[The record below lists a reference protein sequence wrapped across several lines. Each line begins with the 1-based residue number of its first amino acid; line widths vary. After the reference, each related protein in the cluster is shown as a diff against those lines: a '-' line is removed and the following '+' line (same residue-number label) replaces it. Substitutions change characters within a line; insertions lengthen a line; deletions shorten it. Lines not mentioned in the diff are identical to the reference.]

1 MPPDSWSLLDGAL
14 AGALEQ
20 PEHERLAWLRGELAG
35 HPDVLLQAETMLA
48 RAAEAEAFFDCSPV
62 APFRLAPGARL
73 GPWRLERELGRG
85 GMGVVW
91 LARRDDGQADMRAA
105 IKLLNTPFATP
116 VLLERFQREKQ
127 ILARLNHPN
136 IAGLLDA
143 GIGPG
148 DLPNFVLE
156 YVDGV
161 PITAHCAARQSSLPA
176 RVRLARQILDGLQHA
191 HSHLVVHRD
200 LKPGNILCT
209 AEGIPKLLDFGI
221 ARLVEDT
228 GEQARTETLYRAL
241 SIDYASPEQIRG
253 EPVSTSSDIYS
264 FALVL
269 FEILTGER
277 PRAWSRR
284 PLGEVLIEADDFRLP
299 AHPALPADLR
309 AILAKATEPEPAR
322 RYRTAMDFSA
332 DLGRLLDGLPVEA
345 RAAGLWY
352 FAARYL
358 HRHAVAASAAAV
370 ALAGILAA
378 AGVALHQAREA
389 ESQRLLAVARQR
401 DAEAAAQEAKL
412 ANARSQAALAEARQ
426 QRKVADDR
434 REDLLRLSY
443 SFVDET
449 YRDIANL
456 PGATELRAK
465 LLARTL
471 EHLERLEASSP
482 DEPTLL
488 HIFIEALGGL
498 SDTYGGSNANLGDR
512 DKAVTLLRKRAALIE
527 RLGRLQPDTVDFHR
541 LSLDNQMRFAAL
553 ELRADQPKFAS
564 LIRALEPAFDRL
576 LASAPPS
583 RPLYRTAVSFYFD
596 RALASDDDAESLRY
610 YQRVA
615 DLAAEDERRFGG
627 DEACWRSLAL
637 VHKYSAGKYPMA
649 SADFLRH
656 AELAAAYDEKR
667 VALNPANAQARMD
680 LTFDRSNLASH
691 YRATG
696 EVARARALML
706 EVYRQRA
713 ALVELDPKN
722 AWFRNSL
729 WYPVNHAAFSAF
741 QLKDYAGVESGLKEL
756 ESLAAHSTP
765 PPYILVN
772 IPFLR
777 GELALL
783 SDPAAACAEFRNARA
798 AFGRLTPAQKR
809 SYGSTSSLDDR
820 LAGCPAQNEGGSAPS
835 REAPQM

>member
-1 MPPDSWSLLDGAL
+1 MPPDSWSLLDEAL

-20 PEHERLAWLRGELAG
+20 PEDNRLAWLRGELAA
-35 HPDVLLQAETMLA
+35 HPGVLLQAESMLA
-48 RAAEAEAFFDCSPV
+48 RAAEAEAFFDRSPV

-105 IKLLNTPFATP
+105 IKLLNTPFATTL
-116 VLLERFQREKQ
+116 LLERFQREKQ

-156 YVDGV
+156 YVDGE
-161 PITAHCAARQSSLPA
+161 PITSHCTAHKLSLPA

-200 LKPGNILCT
+200 LKPGNILCA

-269 FEILTGER
+269 YEMLTGER

-284 PLGEVLIEADDFRLP
+284 PIGDVLIEAADFRLP
-299 AHPALPADLR
+299 AHPSLPADLR
-309 AILAKATEPEPAR
+309 AILAKASDPEPAR
-322 RYRTAMDFSA
+322 RYRTANDFSA
-332 DLGRLLDGLPVEA
+332 DLGRFLDGRPVEA
-345 RAAGLWY
+345 RAAGPWY

-358 HRHAVAASAAAV
+358 RRHAVAASAAAL

-389 ESQRLLAVARQR
+389 ESQRLLAVARLR
-401 DAEAAAQEAKL
+401 EAEGAAREAGL
-412 ANARSQAALAEARQ
+412 ANARSQAALADARQ
-426 QRKVADDR
+426 QRQVADDR

-471 EHLERLEASSP
+471 EHLERLEASSS
-482 DEPTLL
+482 DEPALL
-488 HIFIEALGGL
+488 YIFIEALGSL
-498 SDTYGGSNANLGDR
+498 SDTYGGANANLGER
-512 DKAVTLLRKRAALIE
+512 EKAASLLRKRAALIE
-527 RLGRLQPDTVDFHR
+527 RLGGLQPDTPDLRR
-541 LSLDNQMRFAAL
+541 LTLDNQLRFAVLDYAAN
-553 ELRADQPKFAS
+553 RPQYTS
-564 LIRALEPAFDRL
+564 RIRGLEPAFDRL
-576 LASAPPS
+576 AASAPPS
-583 RPLYRTAVSFYFD
+583 RLLYRSAVTYYFH
-596 RALASDDDAESLRY
+596 RARASVDNAEALRY
-610 YQRVA
+610 YLRA
-615 DLAAEDERRFGG
+615 GELAAEDERRFGG
-627 DEACWRSLAL
+627 DESCWRSLAL
-637 VHKYSAGKYPMA
+637 VHKYSAGMYTAA

-656 AELAAAYDEKR
+656 IELAAAYDEKR

-680 LTFDRSNLASH
+680 LTFDRSSLATH
-691 YRATG
+691 FKATG
-696 EVARARALML
+696 DAARARGLLL
-706 EVYRQRA
+706 EVYRQRS
-713 ALVELDPKN
+713 ALVELDPRN
-722 AWFRNSL
+722 EWFRNSL
-729 WYPVNHAAFSAF
+729 WYPLNWASIYALDL
-741 QLKDYAGVESGLKEL
+741 QDRAGVESGLKEL

-765 PPYILVN
+765 PPYVLVS

-777 GELALL
+777 GELALPAN
-783 SDPAAACAEFRNARA
+783 SAAACAEFRNARA
-798 AFGRLTPAQKR
+798 AFARLTPAQQR
-809 SYGSTSSLDDR
+809 AYGSATLIVGR
-820 LAGCPAQNEGGSAPS
+820 LAACPAQSEEGSTPS
-835 REAPQM
+835 REAP